1 MAENF
6 MTEHS
11 KIRKKRNVGPI
22 YVEPIYN
29 KTNTTTTYVNT
40 SLAIKFFTGN
50 IEPQKIEDEEVY
62 YNFDKEKFIGNLNG
76 MTKFFVALGS
86 LDSRLFK
93 GNLESKKELHYV
105 HIPRFVSTTENIL
118 ESSSVDSLRK
128 ELNFDLKKLNYGD
141 TFYLESN
148 WVKLE
153 QSELL
158 SNNVKTEKKFVN
170 GIINRSNAK
179 KDKKLLIQSTV
190 INSNEKNSTEKKD
203 KNSEKIVRYL
213 DNNSNIDSLSNTHI
227 EDIGVRPSVCV
238 KYMGNLGGNW
248 PTPQVRTFTPLNF
261 LLIMFYLFLFVLPF
275 QFLYDQHHTFLSLVF
290 SIHF

>member
-11 KIRKKRNVGPI
+11 KIRKKK
-22 YVEPIYN
+22 YVEPIYYE
-29 KTNTTTTYVNT
+29 TNATTTNVNT

-86 LDSRLFK
+86 LDSRLFT
-93 GNLESKKELHYV
+93 GNLESKKEFHYV
-105 HIPRFVSTTENIL
+105 HIPRFVSTHENFL
-118 ESSSVDSLRK
+118 ESSSVDRVRK
-128 ELNFDLKKLNYGD
+128 GLNFDLKKLNYGD

-158 SNNVKTEKKFVN
+158 SNSIKTEKKFVN
-170 GIINRSNAK
+170 GIINRNDAK

-190 INSNEKNSTEKKD
+190 ITSNERNSTEKKD
-203 KNSEKIVRYL
+203 KNNEKIVQNFN
-213 DNNSNIDSLSNTHI
+213 NNSNINSLSNT
-227 EDIGVRPSVCV
+227 DIDDRVRPSVCV
-238 KYMGNLGGNW
+238 KYMGTLGGNW
-248 PTPQVRTFTPLNF
+248 PTPQVRTFTF
-261 LLIMFYLFLFVLPF
+261 LIFSLVMFRFFCFFLF
-275 QFLYDQHHTFLSLVF
+275 TF
-290 SIHF
+290 SISILSTLNVFISGI